1 MSGALNQGFPNR
13 VSGFLN
19 PDGTLKD
26 VWFRFFR
33 ALWERTGGG
42 TAPGTIDDITG
53 FVLMDDTMPEIA
65 PDPAALLAWL
75 ISDTPD
81 AVLQDFAYLMALAAI
96 DEPSPPE
103 NDPAMIA
110 LLVSDA

>member
-19 PDGTLKD
+19 PDGTLQD

-33 ALWERTGGG
+33 SLWIRTGGG
-42 TAPGTIDDITG
+42 SAPGTIDEITA
-53 FVLMDDTMPEIA
+53 FVVMDDTLPEVS

-81 AVLQDFAYLMALAAI
+81 EVVQDFAYFMALAAE
-96 DEPSPPE
+96 DTPAAPE